1 MKKINVRSPFFITVQ
16 KETAKVD
23 TDDDCIR
30 DENLLCIED
39 DPCITTPTLPQ
50 CPEEEIDS
58 VFNNRTLICG
68 AGAQSI
74 GIVGAQVYNFDIETT
89 GRVNGDYVVS
99 LNDLQIPVRIRMDVV
114 ANVPKTDLSTGTAFE
129 NVGLTDFSGS
139 FTQAGYTTSGL
150 TGTADA
156 DGNLDITKTFA
167 YNSSSHT
174 GNLRFQLHVPVV
186 TNAGMTISVTCPAKA
201 TVSTDPVTI
210 GEVTIISFSSLNQ
223 VQNVFNNTSFRPSVK
238 LNGAELGDGEVV
250 FVKQTA
256 ISNEQTFQAAQG
268 TIMGVGRVFQP
279 EQRLSTRRFIQ
290 AATNSGANGT
300 GLTTLLPLLVGTG
313 STAPPSFTNKEF
325 MGRIPNGNDGDFSLR
340 TFSAASRNTLV
351 TYSGVD
357 FIPDG
362 TNTIEVLLPTNLAS
376 DPVDPTNLEK
386 LVFQISISK
395 HTIKSF
401 TGVSSGSD
409 GAYIV
414 VPTSTGAG
422 LSGGPAEAMVFRGT
436 MYGHSSKL
444 TLDFEGNNN
453 TPLDFVKK
461 DTKHRFEIENPEV
474 EELISNGNII
484 DPKELTPFES
494 IQDPNPVT
502 LKVNL
507 PNSPNIT
514 IPL

>member
-23 TDDDCIR
+23 PTDPCLTDPSGNC
-30 DENLLCIED
+30 LPV
-39 DPCITTPTLPQ
+39 DPCIANPTLPQ
-50 CPEEEIDS
+50 CPQLAVDP
-58 VFNNRTLICG
+58 VFNDRNLICG

-74 GIVGAQVYNFDIETT
+74 GIVGAQVYNFDIDTS

-99 LNDLQIPVRIRMDVV
+99 LNDIQVPVRIRMDVL

-150 TGTADA
+150 SGTADS

-210 GEVTIISFSSLNQ
+210 GEVTIISFSSLNR
-223 VQNVFNNTSFRPSVK
+223 VQNVFNNTSFRPLVK
-238 LNGAELGDGEVV
+238 LNGTQLGDSEAV

-256 ISNEQTFQAAQG
+256 ISNEETFQAAQN
-268 TIMGVGRVFQP
+268 TIMGVGRVFGS
-279 EQRLSTRRFIQ
+279 EQRVSTRRFIQ
-290 AATNSGANGT
+290 AATDSGAAGT
-300 GLTTLLPLLVGTG
+300 GLTPLTPLLTG
-313 STAPPSFTNKEF
+313 AGSLAPPQHTNKVF
-325 MGRIPNGNDGDFSLR
+325 MGRIPNGRDADESVR
-340 TFSAASRNTLV
+340 TFSAAGRNTLV
-351 TYSGVD
+351 TYGGVD
-357 FIPDG
+357 LIPDG
-362 TNTIEVLLPTNLAS
+362 TNTIEVLLPTNLDS
-376 DPVDPTNLEK
+376 DTVDPTNLEK

-395 HTIKSF
+395 HTVKNFS
-401 TGVSSGSD
+401 THSPA
-409 GAYIV
+409 GAYIA
-414 VPTSTGAG
+414 VPQSLGVG
-422 LSGGPAEAMVFRGT
+422 LSSGPAEAIVFQGI

-453 TPLDFVKK
+453 TALNFDK
-461 DTKHRFEIENPEV
+461 TNRKHRFEIENPEV
-474 EELISNGNII
+474 EELIGNGFII
-484 DPKELTPFES
+484 DPKKLRAFEEIEL
-494 IQDPNPVT
+494 NPLT
-502 LKVNL
+502 LRVNL